1 MSNILYNINDSIID
15 VDEKTKERVHTILLN
30 QKAINII
37 NGELCIR
44 NKMFSM
50 RTGKKL
56 SKLEETTINYL
67 MDTKKINVFLIKS
80 NKLSDKVEIKI
91 ESKEREFSISHKFI
105 VKYKESMKTTI
116 NLYAEQELKKE
127 RFIMSH
133 DKIDYEVI
141 RYLNGVISLA
151 RRIVD
156 KSNFNKKISNVPNWI
171 VDIYHKK
178 ADKINDIDYF
188 TPIKKE
194 NFKFDFAN

>member
-133 DKIDYEVI
+133 DKVDYEVI

-156 KSNFNKKISNVPNWI
+156 KSNFIEAPRPEGLG
-171 VDIYHKK
+171 
-178 ADKINDIDYF
+178 F
-188 TPIKKE
+188 LL
-194 NFKFDFAN
+194 